1 MRRAV
6 LLFVAIGASQQAPAT
21 ARLPDARSCTLA
33 TDALGAVPAASSA
46 TTVGFQSASGA
57 HLYSAGTG
65 RTGTAGIRAAV
76 QWPRRGDIELDGV
89 DVMLQWYV
97 PYAVVQA
104 SLAPRD
110 TVFLAVDGQRRV
122 PIGVPRVPPLRGS
135 APPAFVPL
143 MTRMPYGEGWRLA
156 QARTATLS
164 FKQHRHTLSA
174 SDVAAI
180 DALIRMAICRSTV
193 RSGGG

>member
-6 LLFVAIGASQQAPAT
+6 LVLVAIGATQQAPAT
-21 ARLPDARSCTLA
+21 ARLPDARACALA
-33 TDALGAVPAASSA
+33 TDALGGAPAASSA
-46 TTVGFQSASGA
+46 TSIGFQSASGT

-89 DVMLQWYV
+89 DVLLQWYV
-97 PYAVVQA
+97 PYAVVQGH
-104 SLAPRD
+104 LTPRD
-110 TVFLAVDGQRRV
+110 TVFLAVDGQRPV

-143 MTRMPYGEGWRLA
+143 MTRMPYGDGWRLA
-156 QARTATLS
+156 QATSATLS
-164 FKQHRHTLSA
+164 FKRHRHSLSA
-174 SDVAAI
+174 ADVAAI